1 MKLTFQNEQMSLF
14 DLQEV
19 KNGATSCFTGRTE
32 PLESMTDQIKKLV
45 PDGEFFV
52 YVGIHPLVLRRT
64 KLKRDEIPEGHEFY
78 HYMVGGTVYAGIFVG
93 ADDTE

>member
-1 MKLTFQNEQMSLF
+1 MNMAFQNEQISLF
-14 DLQEV
+14 DLLEV

-32 PLESMTDQIKKLV
+32 PLESMTDQMNKLV
-45 PDGEFFV
+45 PEGEFLG
-52 YVGIHPLVLRRT
+52 YVGVQPLILRRT